1 MSDCIFCKIIAGEI
15 PSTKVY
21 EDDSILAFR
30 DIAPQAP
37 THILVVPKTH
47 IQDTDGITAE
57 NSALVAHIFEVIPA
71 IAKAEG
77 LTNGYRVVTN
87 CGADSGQ
94 TVPHLHFHI
103 LGGKHPFRVREAR
116 RRCNPQQAW
125 LREWLF

>member
-1 MSDCIFCKIIAGEI
+1 MENCLFCKIIAGEI

-37 THILVVPKTH
+37 VHILVVPKAH

-57 NSALVAHIFEVIPA
+57 NSGVIARIFEKIPQ

-77 LTNGYRVVTN
+77 LDNGYRVITN
-87 CGADSGQ
+87 CGPDSGQ
-94 TVPHLHFHI
+94 MVPHLHFHV
-103 LGGKHPFRVREAR
+103 LGGRA
-116 RRCNPQQAW
+116 
-125 LREWLF
+125 LRGEMG